1 MPQMTPTGELRQT
14 LQKSVHLSSKKIT
27 KKAFS
32 QNKSFVLEKLYPG
45 DVISYYYYFRPD
57 AEKDVK
63 YAIAIDLSKG
73 KKKWLRKYKI
83 LTEHSLETKP
93 HGFRKNYRIEKV
105 K

>member
-1 MPQMTPTGELRQT
+1 MTLTGELRQT
-14 LQKSVHLSSKKIT
+14 LQKSAHLSSKKIT

-45 DVISYYYYFRPD
+45 DVISYYYYFEPD

-63 YAIAIDLSKG
+63 YAIVIDVSKG

-83 LTEHSLETKP
+83 LTEHSLETMP
-93 HGFRKNYRIEKV
+93 HGFRKNHRIEKV